1 MKSAKSFPETKQTVV
16 RVLASVGLITAMPA
30 FAQTEIELLKKE
42 LAEQKQLIQSLL
54 KAHESQKQINA
65 KVEAQ
70 SSAGGKSATARS
82 ETAIPGLTFYGVVD
96 VNVASTNSGFGSK
109 ISVGSGGMTAT
120 SIGVKGERDLGNGL
134 KAVGELEAAVALD
147 TGTVSNGA
155 VIAGVN
161 RTSPSSGAFVG
172 TGSQIFARQAYAG
185 LSGGL
190 GALTFGRQYT
200 GSYIAAIWG
209 SSMGV
214 SFFGNGATLVPLIGG
229 LPTRVNNSIVYK
241 TPTLNGFSGHIT
253 YTTGSENNVSGNVAV
268 GATTT
273 NDKAGRGWD
282 AGLFYRN
289 GPIYAVLS
297 SWNGDNTSFAT
308 AGETGLAKKTGWIAA
323 ANYDF
328 GVMRLH
334 GTFVSGKISGGNYEN
349 VTKTLSSASGASISA
364 SVPFGKSTVY
374 VSYARIN
381 DKSLLDRDGNLIGLA
396 YTYQL
401 YPNTHVYASW
411 GRQSNNNNSTYGLAD
426 SADLVGNV
434 TTAGFDPSGAMAGIN
449 VRF

>member
-1 MKSAKSFPETKQTVV
+1 MKRVKLFPVPKQTLVC
-16 RVLASVGLITAMPA
+16 VLASVGMITTIPA

-54 KAHESQKQINA
+54 KAQESQKQINA

-70 SSAGGKSATARS
+70 SAAGGKSATVGS
-82 ETAIPGLTFYGVVD
+82 ETAIPGITFYGVGD
-96 VNVASTNSGFGSK
+96 VNVARTNSGFGNK
-109 ISVGSGGMTAT
+109 TSVGTGGMTAT

-134 KAVGELEAAVALD
+134 KAVGELEAGVALD

-155 VIAGVN
+155 VTAGIN
-161 RTSPSSGAFVG
+161 NTSPSNGAFVG

-185 LSGGL
+185 LSGRL

-200 GSYIAAIWG
+200 GSYITAIVG

-214 SFFGNGATLVPLIGG
+214 GFFGNGATLLPLIGG

-241 TPTLNGFSGHIT
+241 TPTVNGFSGHIT
-253 YTTGSENNVSGNVAV
+253 YTTGSENNVSGTVAV

-273 NDKAGRGWD
+273 TDKAGRAWD
-282 AGLFYRN
+282 ATLFYRN
-289 GPIYAVLS
+289 GPINAALS
-297 SWNGDNTSFAT
+297 SWNGDNTSFVT
-308 AGETGLAKKTGWIAA
+308 AGETGLAKKAGWIAA
-323 ANYDF
+323 VNYDF
-328 GVMRLH
+328 GVMRLY
-334 GTFVSGKISGGNYEN
+334 GTFASGTISGGNYEN
-349 VTKTLSSASGASISA
+349 VTKALSNASGASVSA

-374 VSYARIN
+374 VSYARMN
-381 DKSLLDRDGNLIGLA
+381 DKSLLNKDGNLIGVA

-401 YPNTHVYASW
+401 YKNTHLYASW
-411 GRQSNNNNSTYGLAD
+411 GRLSNNNSATYSLAD
-426 SADLVGNV
+426 GGDLVGNV
-434 TTAGFDPSGAMAGIN
+434 TTPGFDPSGAMAGIN